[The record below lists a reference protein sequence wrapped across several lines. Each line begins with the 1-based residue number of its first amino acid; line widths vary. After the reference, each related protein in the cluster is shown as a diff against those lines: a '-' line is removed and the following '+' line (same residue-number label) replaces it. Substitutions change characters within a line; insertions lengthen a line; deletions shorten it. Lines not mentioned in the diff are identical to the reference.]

1 MNEYVL
7 SPEEVS
13 PQSIKTIFD
22 DAQIGATLTDDD
34 KVCVTE
40 EGIKVFISVEE
51 DKQLLMYF
59 LIFGWRGGT
68 RTQDQLELTN
78 ALNQNVVFLRAWA
91 FPEGIVLDYSLPYDG
106 GLLPQQVL
114 SAYQWLRRTAIWG
127 IQQYDQKHIV
137 A

>member
-13 PQSIKTIFD
+13 PQAIKAIFD
-22 DAQIGATLTDDD
+22 DAYITATLTSDD
-34 KVCVTE
+34 KVCVNE
-40 EGIKVFISVEE
+40 EGIKIFISVEE
-51 DKQLLMYF
+51 DKQLLTYF
-59 LIFGWRGGT
+59 LLFGWRSGT
-68 RTQDQLELTN
+68 PLQDQLELTN

-127 IQQYDQKHIV
+127 IQQYDRKHIV

>member
-1 MNEYVL
+1 MNERIL
-7 SPEEVS
+7 SPGEVS
-13 PQSIKTIFD
+13 PQTIKAVFD
-22 DAQIGATLTDDD
+22 EAGIGATLTDDD

-40 EGIKVFISVEE
+40 EGIKIFISVES
-51 DKQLLMYF
+51 DKQLLTYF
-59 LIFGWRGGT
+59 LLFGWRRGAGL
-68 RTQDQLELTN
+68 QDQLELTN

-91 FPEGIVLDYSLPYDG
+91 FPEGIVLDHSLPYDS

-114 SAYQWLRRTAIWG
+114 SAYNWLRRTAIWG

>member
-1 MNEYVL
+1 MNERVL

-13 PQSIKTIFD
+13 PQTIKAIFD
-22 DAQIGATLTDDD
+22 DAYITATLTPDD

-40 EGIKVFISVEE
+40 GGIKIFISVEE
-51 DKQLLMYF
+51 DKQLLTYF
-59 LIFGWRGGT
+59 LLFGWRSGT
-68 RTQDQLELTN
+68 LFQDQLEFTN

-127 IQQYDQKHIV
+127 IQQYDQKHLV

>member
-1 MNEYVL
+1 MNEYVMA
-7 SPEEVS
+7 PEEVS
-13 PQSIKTIFD
+13 PETIKAVFD
-22 DAQIGATLTDDD
+22 DAQIEATLTADER
-34 KVCVTE
+34 VCVTE
-40 EGIKVFISVEE
+40 GGIRVFISVEE
-51 DKQLLMYF
+51 DKQLLTYF
-59 LIFGWRGGT
+59 LLFGWRRDT
-68 RTQDQLELTN
+68 TLQDQLELTN

-127 IQQYDQKHIV
+127 IQQYDQKRIV

>member
-13 PQSIKTIFD
+13 PESIKAVFD
-22 DAQIGATLTDDD
+22 DALIDATLTADD
-34 KVCVTE
+34 KVCVNE

-51 DKQLLMYF
+51 DKQLLTYF
-59 LIFGWRGGT
+59 LIFGWRRGT
-68 RTQDQLELTN
+68 RLEDQLELTN
-78 ALNQNVVFLRAWA
+78 TLNQNVVFLRAWA

-127 IQQYDQKHIV
+127 IQQYDQKHLV